1 MATSNDIL
9 GAVYAQAGIKNPP
22 IKRRKN
28 KRLVN
33 KFLDKWY
40 ELYPE
45 DYDKAHYRYYGKE
58 VKMIKSFFGRISRTR
73 TKGDGPDIAGFN
85 KKLSHIFQEMG
96 IMPGSSDGTY

>member
-1 MATSNDIL
+1 MPTSNDIL
-9 GAVYAQAGIKNPP
+9 GAVYAQEGMKNPP

-45 DYDKAHYRYYGKE
+45 DYDKTHNKYSGKE
-58 VKMIKSFFGRISRTR
+58 VSMVRAFFARPSRR
-73 TKGDGPDIAGFN
+73 SMKDEPDTVGFN